1 VATVVTL
8 RVDQGR
14 PARRRIDAPVRGIA
28 IGTMIS
34 SGEFNILSIRQ
45 KEAAVSL
52 ILQNHTIFRYD
63 PVNYV
68 ILGAPVRP

>member
-8 RVDQGR
+8 RLDQGR

-34 SGEFNILSIRQ
+34 GGEFQYIVDPSKGGGGLTDFA
-45 KEAAVSL
+45 KPHDFSL
-52 ILQNHTIFRYD
+52 
-63 PVNYV
+63 
-68 ILGAPVRP
+68 